1 MPRAVPTQEESDVPE
16 FEGIVP
22 AIITPMTDDGE
33 VDEEA
38 FRIVMEDNIQ
48 AGVHGFWTAGGTGE
62 SVLLTDEENRRI
74 ARMAADQNQGR
85 TNVIMHVGAQTTLRA
100 ARNAE
105 YAASVGVEAI
115 CAVPPFFVHPGDQGV
130 ADYYR
135 TVGAAADLPL
145 FAYNLPQSTGVELTP
160 DLMKRLQDE
169 VPQLTGLKHSGYD
182 MNNVYLFARMGL
194 RAFIGMGR
202 LMLPA
207 LTVGAV
213 GCVDGPPCLA
223 PELWVAIWDA
233 YQARDLDR
241 AEEAQARASEVEDMV
256 IDLGYLGVLKAAV
269 GERLG
274 IETGEPRL
282 PTPPATPE
290 QEAQAREA
298 VHRLG
303 IAKVPGP
310 VAAAAAAVVGGR
322 Q

>member
-1 MPRAVPTQEESDVPE
+1 MPA

-22 AIITPMTDDGE
+22 AIITPMTGDGE

-38 FRIVMEDNIQ
+38 FRVVMEDNIQ

-62 SVLLTDEENRRI
+62 SVLLTDDENHRI
-74 ARMAADQNQGR
+74 ARAAADQNQGR
-85 TNVIMHVGAQTTLRA
+85 TNVIMHVGAQTTARA

-105 YAASVGVEAI
+105 HAASAGVEAI
-115 CAVPPFFVHPGDQGV
+115 CAVPPFFGHPGDEGV

-135 TVGAAADLPL
+135 TVAAAADLPL
-145 FAYNLPQSTGVELTP
+145 FAYNLPQATGVELTP
-160 DLMKRLQDE
+160 DLMKQLQDK

-182 MNNVYLFARMGL
+182 MNNVYLFAKMGL
-194 RAFIGMGR
+194 RVFTGMGR
-202 LMLPA
+202 LMLPG
-207 LTVGAV
+207 LTVGAA

-233 YQARDLDR
+233 YKARDLDR

-256 IDLGYLGVLKAAV
+256 IDLGYLGALKAAV

-274 IETGEPRL
+274 IETGEPRP
-282 PTPPATPE
+282 PTPSATPE
-290 QEAQAREA
+290 QEALAREA

-303 IAKVPGP
+303 IAKV
-310 VAAAAAAVVGGR
+310 AK
-322 Q
+322 

>member
-1 MPRAVPTQEESDVPE
+1 MPE

-38 FRIVMEDNIQ
+38 FRVVMEDNIQ

-74 ARMAADQNQGR
+74 ARAAADQNQGR
-85 TNVIMHVGAQTTLRA
+85 TNVIMHVGAQTTTRA
-100 ARNAE
+100 SRNAE
-105 YAASVGVEAI
+105 HAAAAGVEAI
-115 CAVPPFFVHPGDQGV
+115 CAVPPYFVHPGDQGV

-135 TVGAAADLPL
+135 TVAAAADLPL
-145 FAYNLPQSTGVELTP
+145 FAYNLPESTGVELTP

-182 MNNVYLFARMGL
+182 MNNIYLFARMGL
-194 RAFIGMGR
+194 RAFTGMGR

-207 LTVGAV
+207 LTVGAA

-233 YQARDLDR
+233 YQARDLDG
-241 AEEAQARASEVEDMV
+241 AEAAQARASEVEDMV
-256 IDLGYLGVLKAAV
+256 IDLGYLGALKAAV

-282 PTPPATPE
+282 PTPGATPD

-303 IAKVPGP
+303 IARVPRAATA
-310 VAAAAAAVVGGR
+310 VAGAGGR

>member
-1 MPRAVPTQEESDVPE
+1 MPA

-22 AIITPMTDDGE
+22 AIITPMTDDGQ

-38 FRIVMEDNIQ
+38 FRVVMEDNIQ

-62 SVLLTDEENRRI
+62 SVLLTDDENHRI
-74 ARMAADQNQGR
+74 ARAAADQNRGR
-85 TNVIMHVGAQTTLRA
+85 TNVIMHVGAQTTARA

-105 YAASVGVEAI
+105 HAASAGVEAI
-115 CAVPPFFVHPGDQGV
+115 CAVPPFFVHPGDEGV
-130 ADYYR
+130 ADYYK
-135 TVGAAADLPL
+135 TVAAAADLPL

-160 DLMKRLQDE
+160 DLMKRLQDN

-182 MNNVYLFARMGL
+182 MNNVYLFAKMGL
-194 RAFIGMGR
+194 RVFTGMGR
-202 LMLPA
+202 LMLPG
-207 LTVGAV
+207 LTVGAA

-233 YQARDLDR
+233 YKARDLDR

-256 IDLGYLGVLKAAV
+256 IDLGYLGALKAAV

-274 IETGEPRL
+274 IATGEPRP
-282 PTPPATPE
+282 PTPSATPE
-290 QEAQAREA
+290 QEALAREA

-303 IAKVPGP
+303 IAKV
-310 VAAAAAAVVGGR
+310 AK
-322 Q
+322 